1 MRCLRVGPSDC
12 TTPFVPASPV
22 GAILLMAERRMQ
34 EKMVRAAGKW
44 KNDPKTS
51 NHKAKTLNPKT
62 VENGGGA
69 FKGRREIRKR
79 GKPEDKKP

>member
-1 MRCLRVGPSDC
+1 MTVR
-12 TTPFVPASPV
+12 
-22 GAILLMAERRMQ
+22 LLSFRPLPLAQSSSWQRGECR
-34 EKMVRAAGKW
+34 KKVRAAGKW